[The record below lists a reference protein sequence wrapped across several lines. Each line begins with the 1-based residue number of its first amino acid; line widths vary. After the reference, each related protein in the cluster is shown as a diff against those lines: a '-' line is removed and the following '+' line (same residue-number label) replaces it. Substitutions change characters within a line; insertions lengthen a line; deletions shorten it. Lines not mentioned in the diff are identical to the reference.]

1 MSAQLKLTGI
11 PQSITDE
18 IHNEAKGIV
27 ENGSVLKG
35 FGNPF
40 YVQNTADQNKPFQI
54 IISDGSDG
62 SCKGATCPRFVSFKV
77 CQHIRQ
83 SKLSSRY

>member
-35 FGNPF
+35 FANPF

-62 SCKGATCPRFVSFKV
+62 SCKDATCPRFVSFKV